1 MLYSAT
7 GDWRI
12 VFWRN
17 NTEPVEVDLG
27 QAGGHDP
34 THVDW
39 WGMQLTPVAGPPL
52 TGKVTLKP
60 PAGADSILQLVRRKS
75 APIHATG

>member
-1 MLYSAT
+1 MLYSGT

-27 QAGGHDP
+27 LGGGHDAA
-34 THVDW
+34 HVDW
-39 WGMQLTPVAGPPL
+39 WGMQLTPVAGAPL

-60 PAGADSILQLVRRKS
+60 HSGGDSILQLVRRKS
-75 APIHATG
+75 EPV